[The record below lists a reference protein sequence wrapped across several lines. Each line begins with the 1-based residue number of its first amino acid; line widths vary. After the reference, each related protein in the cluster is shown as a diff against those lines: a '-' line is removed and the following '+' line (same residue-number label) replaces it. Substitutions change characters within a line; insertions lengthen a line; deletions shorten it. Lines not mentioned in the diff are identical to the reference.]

1 MEIIMN
7 IVLPVDEFKV
17 WLIDYLK
24 EETGKEDID
33 INTDIYDL
41 IDSLDIMTLLL
52 DAEEKFFAE
61 YPLPDDIVK
70 IMVSDPDTVEGF
82 TIKLVEEIKKLMV

>member
-1 MEIIMN
+1 MN
-7 IVLPVDEFKV
+7 TNVLPVDEFKV

-24 EETGKEDID
+24 EETGKEN
-33 INTDIYDL
+33 INTNTKIYDL

-61 YPLPDDIVK
+61 YMLPDDIVK
-70 IMVSDPDTVEGF
+70 IMVSDPGTVENF
-82 TIKLVEEIKKLMV
+82 TLKLSDEIKKLAV